1 MNYRYAI
8 FFACAV
14 WPLAVPAED
23 VTTLAGK
30 TYSNV
35 VVQRCDREGL
45 FIRHDGGTNKVPYKE
60 ILPELREYYKKLS
73 LVPLLEAKTSGGPE
87 GPAGT
92 NDIATRYGPI
102 YRNVVVKR
110 VEEHAV
116 VIAHDGGAAKVYFTD
131 ISDKAVRDKYR
142 TATPSPDDPLESNDL
157 VAIDGQI
164 FRDVKILREEPDGL
178 TFRHAGGASKLRFPS
193 LPKELRKQYGYDPQA
208 AAKYQRE
215 VAAAKKRAEEE
226 EAARRAKPAA
236 AKKAAA
242 GAPVSLFDVK
252 TDRLKESQ
260 YRIRFSIR
268 NHTGASQSIRAIPY
282 NQRQAAIM
290 GGKKFEIPPNAK
302 GEALEILVPIIQPKR
317 LTIYCGDYQ
326 TNRTLRW

>member
-8 FFACAV
+8 LFACAV

-23 VTTLAGK
+23 VTTLEGK
-30 TYSNV
+30 TYTNV
-35 VVQRCDREGL
+35 VVQRCDRQGI
-45 FIRHDGGTNKVPYKE
+45 FIQHDGGTNKIPFKE
-60 ILPELREYYKKLS
+60 ILPELREYYKKQARI
-73 LVPLLEAKTSGGPE
+73 PMLEAKTSGGRD

-92 NDIATRYGPI
+92 NDIATRYGPV

-131 ISDKAVRDKYR
+131 IPDKAVRDRYR
-142 TATPSPDDPLESNDL
+142 TATPSPDAPLGSNDW
-157 VAIDGQI
+157 VAVDGQI
-164 FRDVKILREEPDGL
+164 FRDVEIRRAEPDGL
-178 TFRHAGGASKLRFPS
+178 TFRHAGGVTKLRFPS
-193 LPKELRKQYGYDPQA
+193 LSKELRKQYGYDPQA
-208 AAKYQRE
+208 AAKYQRAT
-215 VAAAKKRAEEE
+215 AAAKKRAEEE
-226 EAARRAKPAA
+226 EAARRAKQAA
-236 AKKAAA
+236 AKKASAA
-242 GAPVSLFDVK
+242 APVSISGVK
-252 TDRLKESQ
+252 TDRRKDGQ

-268 NHTGASQSIRAIPY
+268 NHTGRSQSIRAIPY